1 MPQTIFERAGGFATV
16 RKIVSSF
23 YDKVLDSP
31 ELSRYFHDVEM
42 PRLIDHQTKFVAQMM
57 HGPASF
63 SDEQLRRVHH
73 GLRIS
78 RHEFLEMAALL
89 CETLEDFAIPDTD
102 VDHVREEILRREP
115 FIVTRHDD

>member
-23 YDKVLDSP
+23 YDRVLDSP

-57 HGPASF
+57 QGPASF
-63 SDEQLRRVHH
+63 SDEQLRRVHQ